1 MPVYKDKFK
10 KACYDFTLCV
20 RVQRPPLLPQRFI
33 APPSVA
39 LGVLFHR
46 LPGKCIEFTL
56 PPIRPNDN
64 ASQDVFELPNLFFQ
78 IENKIPNYG

>member
-1 MPVYKDKFK
+1 MILHFASEFNSLHFCLKGS
-10 KACYDFTLCV
+10 LS
-20 RVQRPPLLPQRFI
+20 LLMC
-33 APPSVA
+33 SVA

-64 ASQDVFELPNLFFQ
+64 ASQDVLNCQTFFQ
-78 IENKIPNYG
+78 IENKIPKYG

>member
-1 MPVYKDKFK
+1 MILHFASEFNGLHFCLKGS
-10 KACYDFTLCV
+10 LS
-20 RVQRPPLLPQRFI
+20 LLMC
-33 APPSVA
+33 SVA

-78 IENKIPNYG
+78 IENKISNYG